1 MGHRQLT
8 QTHREIFSPAEGS
21 ERFHQNHSGDTRLCA
36 FQHQQRNEAQWGND
50 QSNGLP
56 QQFFP
61 RSVDF
66 SRLTN
71 ERIER
76 AVALINHRPRKKFG
90 YHSTV
95 EFLQENR
102 KRFVLQC
109 I

>member
-76 AVALINHRPRKKFG
+76 AVALG
-90 YHSTV
+90 
-95 EFLQENR
+95 
-102 KRFVLQC
+102 
-109 I
+109 